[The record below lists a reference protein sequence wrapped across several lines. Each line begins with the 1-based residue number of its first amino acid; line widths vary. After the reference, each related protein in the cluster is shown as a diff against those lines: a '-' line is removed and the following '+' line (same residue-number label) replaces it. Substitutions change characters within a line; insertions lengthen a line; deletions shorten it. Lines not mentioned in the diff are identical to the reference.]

1 MSFSR
6 TKDCLLESE
15 LPPGAENAEEQRP
28 PLDQTGKSLSHP
40 SEEGARQ
47 SLEREAV
54 SCWSQCFPEGAG
66 FSEAQKQVVTPRLN
80 NINSLC
86 LSRLRKNPK
95 PVKDEMKP
103 KNVISRCKR
112 TSTGSNTLKMSK
124 KQRNFHQI
132 RVRTLTPMMFKGQL
146 FIYIYK
152 ERELLKWR
160 EKVKAGA
167 QDIGSVKETILREEV
182 RNERLQVKN
191 PLRSMEN
198 SSPKRPAERTAARN
212 TRSQALKLPMHP
224 AGTKIAFPSW
234 LPCEFPISTS
244 DLASQP
250 KLKSFI
256 YFYEPPHGRK
266 WTVSKLACLDRP
278 FSTPVDSHPP
288 QESFPWTPHMPEM
301 ALLTS
306 MVVMRKLVSRE
317 PERLESAD
325 GAGSDVH
332 ST

>member
-132 RVRTLTPMMFKGQL
+132 R
-146 FIYIYK
+146 
-152 ERELLKWR
+152 
-160 EKVKAGA
+160 
-167 QDIGSVKETILREEV
+167 
-182 RNERLQVKN
+182 
-191 PLRSMEN
+191 
-198 SSPKRPAERTAARN
+198 
-212 TRSQALKLPMHP
+212 SQALKLPMHP

-256 YFYEPPHGRK
+256 YFYEVELQLLPTSLGDSSKTSSPLMAGNGPYLNWHAWTAPFLHLLILIHHRKGQEEFLLVLHHFVPVTTQHNCYFRQFYNASVEELEGR
-266 WTVSKLACLDRP
+266 V
-278 FSTPVDSHPP
+278 
-288 QESFPWTPHMPEM
+288 
-301 ALLTS
+301 
-306 MVVMRKLVSRE
+306 
-317 PERLESAD
+317 
-325 GAGSDVH
+325 
-332 ST
+332 

>member
-212 TRSQALKLPMHP
+212 TRLSFSCFPPPWETPPRP
-224 AGTKIAFPSW
+224 AD
-234 LPCEFPISTS
+234 STYERS
-244 DLASQP
+244 RMVFFFLFLA
-250 KLKSFI
+250 
-256 YFYEPPHGRK
+256 YF
-266 WTVSKLACLDRP
+266 T
-278 FSTPVDSHPP
+278 
-288 QESFPWTPHMPEM
+288 
-301 ALLTS
+301 
-306 MVVMRKLVSRE
+306 
-317 PERLESAD
+317 
-325 GAGSDVH
+325 
-332 ST
+332 

>member
-212 TRSQALKLPMHP
+212 TSPLM
-224 AGTKIAFPSW
+224 AGNGPYLNWHAWTAPFLHLLILIHHRKGQE
-234 LPCEFPISTS
+234 EFLLVLHHFVPVTTQHNCYFRQFYN
-244 DLASQP
+244 ASVEE
-250 KLKSFI
+250 L
-256 YFYEPPHGRK
+256 EGR
-266 WTVSKLACLDRP
+266 V
-278 FSTPVDSHPP
+278 
-288 QESFPWTPHMPEM
+288 
-301 ALLTS
+301 
-306 MVVMRKLVSRE
+306 
-317 PERLESAD
+317 
-325 GAGSDVH
+325 
-332 ST
+332 

>member
-1 MSFSR
+1 MRKSR
-6 TKDCLLESE
+6 GLLWTRRER
-15 LPPGAENAEEQRP
+15 A
-28 PLDQTGKSLSHP
+28 SLTLL
-40 SEEGARQ
+40 RR
-47 SLEREAV
+47 ERGRAWKE
-54 SCWSQCFPEGAG
+54 
-66 FSEAQKQVVTPRLN
+66 KH
-80 NINSLC
+80 
-86 LSRLRKNPK
+86 RLRKNPK

-212 TRSQALKLPMHP
+212 TRSQAIKLPMHP

>member
-256 YFYEPPHGRK
+256 YFYEVELQLLPTSLGDSSKTSSPLMAGNGPYLNWHAWTAPFLHLLILIHHRK
-266 WTVSKLACLDRP
+266 
-278 FSTPVDSHPP
+278 
-288 QESFPWTPHMPEM
+288 
-301 ALLTS
+301 
-306 MVVMRKLVSRE
+306 VSRGLLICLKWLYSR
-317 PERLESAD
+317 PW
-325 GAGSDVH
+325 
-332 ST
+332 

>member
-1 MSFSR
+1 MRKSR
-6 TKDCLLESE
+6 GLLGTRRER
-15 LPPGAENAEEQRP
+15 A
-28 PLDQTGKSLSHP
+28 SLTLL
-40 SEEGARQ
+40 RR
-47 SLEREAV
+47 ERGRAWKE
-54 SCWSQCFPEGAG
+54 
-66 FSEAQKQVVTPRLN
+66 KH
-80 NINSLC
+80 
-86 LSRLRKNPK
+86 RLRKNPK

-124 KQRNFHQI
+124 KQRNFYQI

-167 QDIGSVKETILREEV
+167 QDIGSMKETILGEEV
-182 RNERLQVKN
+182 RNKRLQVKN

>member
-1 MSFSR
+1 MRKSR
-6 TKDCLLESE
+6 GLLGTRRER
-15 LPPGAENAEEQRP
+15 A
-28 PLDQTGKSLSHP
+28 SLTLL
-40 SEEGARQ
+40 RR
-47 SLEREAV
+47 ERGRAWKE
-54 SCWSQCFPEGAG
+54 
-66 FSEAQKQVVTPRLN
+66 KH
-80 NINSLC
+80 LC

-124 KQRNFHQI
+124 KQRNFYQI

-167 QDIGSVKETILREEV
+167 QDIGSMKETILGEEV
-182 RNERLQVKN
+182 RNKRLQVKN

>member
-1 MSFSR
+1 MRKSR
-6 TKDCLLESE
+6 GLLGTRRER
-15 LPPGAENAEEQRP
+15 A
-28 PLDQTGKSLSHP
+28 SLTLL
-40 SEEGARQ
+40 RR
-47 SLEREAV
+47 ERGRAWKE
-54 SCWSQCFPEGAG
+54 
-66 FSEAQKQVVTPRLN
+66 KQ
-80 NINSLC
+80 
-86 LSRLRKNPK
+86 LRKNPK

-124 KQRNFHQI
+124 KQRNFYQI

-167 QDIGSVKETILREEV
+167 QDIGSMKETILGEEV
-182 RNERLQVKN
+182 RNKRLQVKN